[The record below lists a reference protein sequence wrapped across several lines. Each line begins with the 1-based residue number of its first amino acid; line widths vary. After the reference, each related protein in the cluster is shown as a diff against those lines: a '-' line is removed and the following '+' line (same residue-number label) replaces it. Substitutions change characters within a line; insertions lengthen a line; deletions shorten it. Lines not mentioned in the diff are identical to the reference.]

1 MEELRRRQDIDRVR
15 NEMHDAEH
23 FAERKVEQVAL
34 ESRRSAQGYANHQA
48 QAEEKAIAME
58 AKKATRREKWVPVS

>member
-15 NEMHDAEH
+15 NEMQH

-58 AKKATRREKWVPVS
+58 AKKATRREK

>member
-23 FAERKVEQVAL
+23 FAERKAL
-34 ESRRSAQGYANHQA
+34 DSRRSAQGFANHQA

-58 AKKATRREKWVPVS
+58 AKKATRREKWVSVS